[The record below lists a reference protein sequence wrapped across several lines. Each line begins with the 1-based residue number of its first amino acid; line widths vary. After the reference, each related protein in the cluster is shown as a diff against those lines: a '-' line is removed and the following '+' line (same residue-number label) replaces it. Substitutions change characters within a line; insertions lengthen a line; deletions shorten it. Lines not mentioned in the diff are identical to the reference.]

1 MDTFKKNVG
10 WLCLEPY
17 AFQKKLQKSVL
28 GAPIFFELRFIIKEN
43 NFLTRV
49 EGHALVNRVIKKV
62 HKEKVYNEFF
72 SRDIIERMTI
82 PTEKNWTTCL
92 ID

>member
-1 MDTFKKNVG
+1 MALSGAICIPKKVAKVG
-10 WLCLEPY
+10 TG
-17 AFQKKLQKSVL
+17 FTN
-28 GAPIFFELRFIIKEN
+28 FFELRFIIKEN